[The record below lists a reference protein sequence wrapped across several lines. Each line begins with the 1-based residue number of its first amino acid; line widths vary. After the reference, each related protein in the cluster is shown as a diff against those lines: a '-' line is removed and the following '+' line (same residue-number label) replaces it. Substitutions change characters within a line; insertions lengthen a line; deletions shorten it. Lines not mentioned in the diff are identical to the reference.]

1 MGPEGRPLARTRHV
15 HITRIYKHTQKTVG
29 RGELGGRRRKEGAA
43 NCHGVRD
50 TFPRAI
56 QKRFPPGSRRHDLK
70 RLHIGQLLLIVPAD
84 SHAGVLPMYEKRI
97 KRLVR
102 ASVLLVGSLG
112 AVPVPAAATAA
123 PPRRGLVP
131 AQFVADKVHAF
142 LGNLQKRRRV
152 RPELGRERDAVVL
165 GANGDF
171 PAEAAGKPN
180 GDVPE
185 IGDYFNVEVR
195 TRGATFHGGVMLFC
209 VFVSILLLHPTSPS
223 ILKKRRGD

>member
-29 RGELGGRRRKEGAA
+29 RGELGERRRKEGAA

-56 QKRFPPGSRRHDLK
+56 QKRFPPASRRHDFK

-84 SHAGVLPMYEKRI
+84 PHAGVLPMYEKRI
-97 KRLVR
+97 KRFVR
-102 ASVLLVGSLG
+102 ASVLLVGPLG
-112 AVPVPAAATAA
+112 AVPVPVPAAA
-123 PPRRGLVP
+123 PPRRGVVP

-185 IGDYFNVEVR
+185 IGDYFNVEVG
-195 TRGATFHGGVMLFC
+195 TGGATFHGGVMLFC
-209 VFVSILLLHPTSPS
+209 VIRFQFFYSTQPRPLY
-223 ILKKRRGD
+223 